1 MMTDGAAGSVA
12 AASAPA
18 GSPSADDVRRLLGEA
33 LRRPAQEGARL
44 MALHWLHQLAAA
56 RDAWQSWRDT
66 AVGAA
71 GSDDVGHDDRG
82 VQILHKARVAL
93 RRLRATLRENDRVLD
108 GAVDRRLARVLRAL
122 GRATNAARDAD
133 VQRSW
138 LEAEQAALPE
148 DVQQEARMLL
158 ARLGGK
164 SADTGEIVDDAFESY
179 FDPYFETLRAR
190 LGSYAL
196 LQRVGM
202 DTHPMPFA
210 RHLATRV
217 SRAANRLRRDIEHIT
232 DVQAQEPMHEVR
244 IRLKR
249 QRALLAPFARTRPA
263 IGAWFE
269 LATRGQDLLGAIRDA
284 DLLARRAR
292 KAGLRALEGALR
304 DVVLGHYAA
313 FRHDWCERLDDVA
326 HVMDAAA
333 NALRGEGMP
342 SSAGGLPVEIERK
355 FLLRACPPAARA
367 VLPFRIEQ
375 GWIPGTH
382 VRERL
387 RRRIAPDGTITCF
400 RTIKLGQAVA
410 RVEVEEATSPELF
423 EAMWPLTA
431 PARIRKDRYVVP
443 HGPHTWEIDVFHGR
457 DLVLA
462 EVELGHEQEQVTLPP
477 WLAPYVEREVTT
489 EPAYFNAVLARPDA

>member
-1 MMTDGAAGSVA
+1 MTDDAAGSLSA
-12 AASAPA
+12 APA
-18 GSPSADDVRRLLGEA
+18 PAAPPTADDVRRLLGDS

-56 RDAWQSWRDT
+56 REAWQRWRES
-66 AVGAA
+66 A
-71 GSDDVGHDDRG
+71 GSGADGQGGTDDRG
-82 VQILHKARVAL
+82 VEILHKARVAL

-108 GAVDRRLARVLRAL
+108 GAVDRRLARALRAL
-122 GRATNAARDAD
+122 GQATNAARDAD
-133 VQRSW
+133 VQRGW
-138 LEAEQAALPE
+138 LEAEQASLPPIAQ
-148 DVQQEARMLL
+148 DEARVLL
-158 ARLGGK
+158 TRMGRR
-164 SADTGEIVDDAFESY
+164 SAHAVDVVDEAFESH
-179 FDPYFETLRAR
+179 FDPVFDTLCAR

-210 RHLATRV
+210 RHLATRL

-292 KAGLRALEGALR
+292 KAGLRALEAALR
-304 DVVLGHYAA
+304 DVVLAHYAA
-313 FRHDWCERLDDVA
+313 FKHDWCERLDDV
-326 HVMDAAA
+326 VRTMDAAA
-333 NALRGEGMP
+333 NALRAEGTP
-342 SSAGGLPVEIERK
+342 TSATGLPMEIERK

-375 GWIPGTH
+375 GWIPGTQL
-382 VRERL
+382 RERL
-387 RRRIAPDGTITCF
+387 RRRTAPDGTVACF
-400 RTIKLGQAVA
+400 RTIKLGPAAA

-423 EAMWPLTA
+423 DAMWPLTTQ
-431 PARIRKDRYVVP
+431 ARIRKDRYVVP

-477 WLAPYVEREVTT
+477 WLAPYLDREVTND
-489 EPAYFNAVLARPDA
+489 PAYFNAVLARPDA